1 MRFESF
7 AMNAC
12 RLVRHRGG
20 IRQLV
25 ACPMRV
31 GVSRKRGCLPFRAS
45 VHMQRRLYLMRRLR
59 RPVCRLFRGPVCRL
73 FWGGAGAWGDRESLA
88 RERLDRL
95 FMRKNTGKMR
105 PLHTIA
111 KPSPMVKKPPR
122 SNSCKRTTTVRTI

>member
-59 RPVCRLFRGPVCRL
+59 RPVCRLFP
-73 FWGGAGAWGDRESLA
+73 GGVGAWGDRESLA

-111 KPSPMVKKPPR
+111 QPLPMVKKPPR
-122 SNSCKRTTTVRTI
+122 SNSCKRTTTERTI

>member
-20 IRQLV
+20 IRRLG

-59 RPVCRLFRGPVCRL
+59 RPVCRLFRG
-73 FWGGAGAWGDRESLA
+73 GAGAWGDRESLA

-111 KPSPMVKKPPR
+111 KLSPMVKKPPR

>member
-7 AMNAC
+7 AMNAF

-20 IRQLV
+20 IRRLG

-59 RPVCRLFRGPVCRL
+59 RPVCRLFR
-73 FWGGAGAWGDRESLA
+73 GGAGAWGDRESLA